1 MSRIPASLLYLT
13 VYNPTLKPTGPVADD
28 DEDAEEQAQI
38 LFYTARDRA
47 VSRDRMLR
55 QIGLAKALVNFT
67 EMFNPG
73 GEPCENVHSQTRRMV
88 MMSPEPGFWIH
99 ACVELPKTTRQPVKS
114 PSKGKKS
121 EPVKQEPL
129 FEYHEGLVHD
139 IALKTHLQ
147 RAYELFKIRHGS
159 FTSILDTLGQQ
170 ALELQLERFFTV
182 WAWSWDMEEQPDFCS
197 HLGRP
202 LHPYY
207 KVLASQFEPL
217 DDILPE
223 GVIHFAL
230 SPSGLI
236 PSPRFSR
243 SSPSPALVQHLRS
256 ILPEYIPSVP
266 HSTPDPESEIKPTS
280 SNDNATGQRSTGGF
294 ALPTIP
300 MPAVHLN
307 MDVRNLKWGWPG
319 YLTFGKNSKDKEKQ
333 KNAKVVEDER
343 KPDSELETKPDAGG
357 ERGTPLDAPVVGDD
371 VPGSDPQKEEEKVEV
386 EAEVDTVSLVDAMG
400 SEISHGGSSN
410 GHSPGSGTP
419 GETPPSPA
427 TRTIA
432 PPSEDDATP
441 TAIQPVNPALDA
453 QEGSNE
459 ASEEPTPTRP
469 PSPNPVEMPPAI
481 LEPTLPRV
489 NFSQT
494 LVHLAPLGHP
504 LRTIKRRL
512 YYLMKED
519 VTVAIVDD
527 ESLSLQNQEDT
538 QPIAEVA
545 LKVAEKLRNAIYD
558 EERLGNSGT
567 PVTAAKILQPKD
579 THIFSVEGDYAVT
592 GLGGF
597 KSTSEHLYGGQQL
610 LEGDQD
616 IVEVFS
622 RDSNPQHWH
631 IARKGNVLEPD
642 GRATQSAIYYRSARK
657 ESSLSDVDNEV
668 AAAMR
673 KFTKPPIKSVSRAN
687 TIIAP
692 QPKSHT

>member
-1 MSRIPASLLYLT
+1 MSRIPASLLYLN
-13 VYNPTLKPTGPVADD
+13 VYNPTLKPTDP
-28 DEDAEEQAQI
+28 QAQI

-55 QIGLAKALVNFT
+55 QIGLARRW
-67 EMFNPG
+67 MFNPG

-88 MMSPEPGFWIH
+88 MMSPEP
-99 ACVELPKTTRQPVKS
+99 ELPKTTRQPVKS

-147 RAYELFKIRHGS
+147 RAYELFKVL
-159 FTSILDTLGQQ
+159 FTQFSRGDQARLFHLDLGYLGPTS
-170 ALELQLERFFTV
+170 LELQLERFFTV

-307 MDVRNLKWGWPG
+307 MDVRNLKW
-319 YLTFGKNSKDKEKQ
+319 NSKDKEKQ